1 MVVRLEYHPDFGAA
15 AVAGQNFAAAV
26 QAFGA
31 IAHDDQ
37 AIVIGAKSILRQ
49 AAAVIADAQGDF
61 APLIDHLNAHLAG
74 LGVFMDIAERF
85 TGNL

>member
-1 MVVRLEYHPDFGAA
+1 M
-15 AVAGQNFAAAV
+15 
-26 QAFGA
+26 
-31 IAHDDQ
+31 
-37 AIVIGAKSILRQ
+37 IGAKSILRQ